1 MKQSKLSKAVSQILM
16 ASVLGIG
23 ISSVALAQS
32 DTESNEQEQSDT
44 LALDDVKVTARRT
57 EESAQD
63 VPVAV
68 TNFSREDLE
77 DAQADNLDALNGA
90 VPNMNLVQGRGSAS
104 SANIYIRG
112 IGQPDALQT
121 FDPGVG
127 IYVDGV
133 YMSRIQGAL
142 LSLYDVDR
150 IEVLRGPQGTLYGK
164 NTIGGAVNVVTRKPS
179 EEFGGEFEV
188 LFGDYSKT
196 SGSAYL
202 TGAVSENTN
211 MSFATVY
218 SLDNGYVT
226 DPLTGQHYNDRDN
239 TAARVIID
247 SNPTSQL
254 NWTLSFD
261 YTDQEN
267 ALTLGRAEAPLIAVD
282 LADPTNPILL
292 HLPETGEY
300 NFTGR
305 SSFTNDEN
313 QELTHY
319 GVSFNVD
326 YMINEA
332 WTFKSITAYRD
343 LQSDS
348 FIDIDATVLELGDVF
363 VGVDQNQTSQEFQFL
378 YDNNSGFNAVMGL
391 YYMKEDVPSHQ
402 EAYADD
408 FLQFGGVPLD
418 FLRTIDDD
426 LETTSYALFAQGNWT
441 LSDRWGVS
449 AGLRYSKDDKS
460 YDRTTSTFST
470 AGPFLDG
477 TFAFQASDSWDDI
490 TPMLSV
496 DYSISDEH
504 MLYASVSKGFKSGGF
519 NGRANSESAV
529 SSFEPETVWTYEV
542 GGKSMFLDNRLRA
555 NWALFSS
562 DYEDFQARVAEDI
575 SSFPVINA
583 AELDIKGAEL
593 EVTYLLSAGTT
604 IYTSLGYLDAEYK
617 EFFDFRYPDQDRSED
632 TPPFSPELTF
642 RLGFNHSMYLDGG
655 ATLRMGANA
664 SFTDDM
670 YLSVDNRDV
679 LSQDQYWLTNAYV
692 AYDFADPRWSIRAGG
707 KNLTDE
713 VYKVD
718 AQEFASVGNIQTAYY
733 GAPRTWYVA
742 LNYRF

>member
-1 MKQSKLSKAVSQILM
+1 MKQSKLSKAMSQILL
-16 ASVLGIG
+16 ASVLGLG
-23 ISSVALAQS
+23 ISSVALAQ
-32 DTESNEQEQSDT
+32 DETETNEQQQSDT
-44 LALDDVKVTARRT
+44 LTLDDVKVTARRT

-63 VPVAV
+63 IPVAV
-68 TNFSREDLE
+68 TNFSREDIQ
-77 DAQADNLDALNGA
+77 DAQAENLDGLAGA
-90 VPNMNLVQGRGSAS
+90 VPNMNLVLGRGSAS

-127 IYVDGV
+127 VYVDGV

-142 LSLYDVDR
+142 MSLYDVER

-164 NTIGGAVNVVTRKPS
+164 NTIGGAVNVITRKPS
-179 EEFGGEFEV
+179 EEFGGEVEF

-202 TGAVSENTN
+202 TGGISANTN
-211 MSFATVY
+211 MSLSLVH

-226 DPLTGQHYNDRDN
+226 DPVTKQHYNDRDN
-239 TAARVIID
+239 TAARLIID

-267 ALTLGRAEAPLIAVD
+267 ALTLGKAEAPLIAVD
-282 LADPTNPILL
+282 FADLANPVLTYLPDP
-292 HLPETGEY
+292 GEY
-300 NFTGR
+300 NFHGR
-305 SSFTNDEN
+305 SSFQNGEN
-313 QELTHY
+313 QELRHY
-319 GVSFNVD
+319 GMSFAVD
-326 YMINEA
+326 YMMNEA

-343 LQSDS
+343 LQSDA
-348 FIDIDATVLELGDVF
+348 FIDIDATVLQLGDVF

-378 YDNNSGFNAVMGL
+378 YDNNSGFNAVMGV
-391 YYMKEDVPSHQ
+391 YYMKEDVPSYQ

-408 FLQFGGVPLD
+408 FLRFAGVPLD

-441 LSDRWGVS
+441 LTDRWGLS
-449 AGLRYSKDDKS
+449 AGIRYSKDKKD
-460 YDRTTSTFST
+460 YYRTTTTISE

-477 TFAFQASDSWDDI
+477 TFEFEASDSWDDI

-496 DYSISDEH
+496 DYSISDGH
-504 MLYASVSKGFKSGGF
+504 MVYASISKGFKSGGF
-519 NGRANSESAV
+519 NGRANAATDV
-529 SSFEPETVWTYEV
+529 SSFDPETVWTYEI
-542 GGKSMFLDNRLRA
+542 GGKSMFLDNRMRA
-555 NWALFSS
+555 NWAVFSS

-593 EVTYLLSAGTT
+593 EVTWLLSGNTS
-604 IYTSLGYLDAEYK
+604 IYSSLGYLDAQYK

-632 TPPFSPELTF
+632 TPPFSPEWTF
-642 RLGFNHSMYLDGG
+642 RLGINHSIFLDGG
-655 ATLRMGANA
+655 ATLRMGANVN
-664 SFTDDM
+664 FTDDL